1 MKKSSLLPLPMP
13 CHDRKNGSGLLSPHK
28 IYKALK
34 LFPAVYVLNEY
45 FHSIV
50 ALFLQLNMSNINKVF
65 IIDDDTI
72 SSFIAQS
79 TIEQMSSKLD
89 TKIFQNSRQALDYL
103 YEHCLPDA
111 GNHLTPAPDCFP
123 QLIFLD
129 LKMPGMDGYEFLEEL
144 NKMSGLE
151 PRSTSVIILSSSP
164 YFRER
169 EKIDEFNF
177 LGYIEKPVSQKK
189 IQDVLDIK
197 QLVL

>member
-1 MKKSSLLPLPMP
+1 MP
-13 CHDRKNGSGLLSPHK
+13 NVK
-28 IYKALK
+28 
-34 LFPAVYVLNEY
+34 
-45 FHSIV
+45 
-50 ALFLQLNMSNINKVF
+50 KVF
-65 IIDDDTI
+65 IIDDDNI

-79 TIEQMSSKLD
+79 TIEQMSNKLD

-103 YEHCLPDA
+103 QERCLSKS
-111 GNHLTPAPDCFP
+111 GNNLTPLPDCFP

-144 NKMSGLE
+144 NKMGGEYSKY
-151 PRSTSVIILSSSP
+151 TSIIILSSSP

-177 LGYIEKPVSQKK
+177 LGYIEKPVTQKK

-197 QLVL
+197 QLVF

>member
-1 MKKSSLLPLPMP
+1 MP
-13 CHDRKNGSGLLSPHK
+13 
-28 IYKALK
+28 
-34 LFPAVYVLNEY
+34 
-45 FHSIV
+45 
-50 ALFLQLNMSNINKVF
+50 NINKVF

-79 TIEQMSSKLD
+79 TIEQMSNKVE
-89 TKIFQNSRQALDYL
+89 TIIFENSRQALDYL
-103 YEHCLPDA
+103 HKQCLSES
-111 GNHLTPAPDCFP
+111 GNTLTISQGCFP

-129 LKMPGMDGYEFLEEL
+129 LKMPGMDGYEFLAEL
-144 NKMSGLE
+144 NKMVGVQSKH
-151 PRSTSVIILSSSP
+151 TSVIILSSSP

-177 LGYIEKPVSQKK
+177 LGYIEKPVTQRK